1 MAIFFTGLPDFEF
14 LFEAGAAGA
23 VAGFDGG
30 ELVFEKYAFVGAFF
44 DGVFGG
50 WAVAATIDF
59 GGFASV
65 DGATFG
71 GLVWL
76 VVLIGESVKFLV
88 HGLIIAL
95 IWVEGGFAV
104 VQYVVL
110 SSFAKFFFE
119 INIDNF
125 VLGAWG

>member
-1 MAIFFTGLPDFEF
+1 M
-14 LFEAGAAGA
+14 
-23 VAGFDGG
+23 
-30 ELVFEKYAFVGAFF
+30 
-44 DGVFGG
+44 FGG
-50 WAVAATIDF
+50 WAVAATVDF

-95 IWVEGGFAV
+95 ILGGMW
-104 VQYVVL
+104 
-110 SSFAKFFFE
+110 SFSCCR
-119 INIDNF
+119 I
-125 VLGAWG
+125 W

>member
-1 MAIFFTGLPDFEF
+1 MAFFFTGLPDFEF

-30 ELVFEKYAFVGAFF
+30 ELVFEKYAFVGTFF

-50 WAVAATIDF
+50 WAVAATVDF

-71 GLVWL
+71 GLVGL

-95 IWVEGGFAV
+95 ILGGGGVCGRAICCF
-104 VQYVVL
+104 
-110 SSFAKFFFE
+110 
-119 INIDNF
+119 I
-125 VLGAWG
+125 